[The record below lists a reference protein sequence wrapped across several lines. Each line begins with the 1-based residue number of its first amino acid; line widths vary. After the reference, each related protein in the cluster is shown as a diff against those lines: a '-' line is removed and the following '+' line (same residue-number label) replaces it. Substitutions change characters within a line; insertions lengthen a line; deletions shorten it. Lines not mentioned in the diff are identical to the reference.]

1 MPMKR
6 LISTLREM
14 QIVNY
19 AIALMERKPL
29 LVEPKQTVSAV
40 FPIVFVKR
48 KSAVTENSTS

>member
-1 MPMKR
+1 MKR

-19 AIALMERKPL
+19 AIALMDRKPM
-29 LVEPKQTVSAV
+29 LVEPKRTVSIV

-48 KSAVTENSTS
+48 KSTVTETAIS